1 MTRTRHL
8 ALALGVLAGAGT
20 LCAPAFADGGVVRT
34 SLGASK
40 HSWTATVVPPA
51 LHGRGVRALSAPVL
65 PTGYLSQSEGSITTV
80 RWRYRFSGAA
90 PVNLQAYLCSPTRC
104 VLLDGAQGQTDAF
117 RGDDASKGFVFA
129 FQVPGRGPL
138 TPVLQGQSSQVTVS
152 YR

>member
-1 MTRTRHL
+1 M
-8 ALALGVLAGAGT
+8 A
-20 LCAPAFADGGVVRT
+20 CAPAFADGGVVRAN
-34 SLGASK
+34 LGASK

-65 PTGYLSQSEGSITTV
+65 PTGYLAQSEGSITTV
-80 RWRYRFSGAA
+80 RWRYRFAGVA
-90 PVNLQAYLCSPTRC
+90 PIDLQAYLCSPTRC
-104 VLLDGAQGQTDAF
+104 VLLDGAQGRTDAF

-138 TPVLQGQSSQVTVS
+138 TPVLQGQSGQVIVS